1 MSACCGRVATS
12 TVWSASRSGY
22 STFSLVPRS
31 PPKPPSPRAKMPDRA
46 VHNFS
51 PSADTVSDSWMI
63 TAAEPLSW
71 ISAIFVVVVA
81 VPSAGI
87 GRCRRTDWLP
97 CTTLARSISTPGNDT
112 RGASVTFIVAATVAN
127 EGSTFGA
134 VSWMYSSP
142 VVSIGSP
149 AAPTPSAYSATSE
162 AVQENSCEG
171 SSAPSAVF
179 RSIGT
184 SDSRLLGGGGIR
196 KDVIDSKVADHHR
209 RAEGGAR
216 YGVGE
221 PHNRRGCVPG
231 SVDNIKP
238 RAGL

>member
-1 MSACCGRVATS
+1 
-12 TVWSASRSGY
+12 
-22 STFSLVPRS
+22 
-31 PPKPPSPRAKMPDRA
+31 
-46 VHNFS
+46 
-51 PSADTVSDSWMI
+51 
-63 TAAEPLSW
+63 
-71 ISAIFVVVVA
+71 
-81 VPSAGI
+81 
-87 GRCRRTDWLP
+87 
-97 CTTLARSISTPGNDT
+97 T

-184 SDSRLLGGGGIR
+184 SDSRLLCVGRGGEHMLER
-196 KDVIDSKVADHHR
+196 EVAEDQ
-209 RAEGGAR
+209 GGAER
-216 YGVGE
+216 GAGAGVGVA
-221 PHNRRGCVPG
+221 HDRRGGVTG
-231 SVDNIKP
+231 GVEALDHRTVLTQHAAVDVGV
-238 RAGL
+238 RAALGA